1 MYKEDLGQ
9 LRKSY
14 DKSSLDLSD
23 VGDDPIGFFKKWFDE
38 ASNHS
43 EIEEANAMS
52 LATLGIDDFPKSR
65 VVLLKALT
73 DKGFVFYTN
82 YQSEKGLAIAHHPK
96 VGLSFF
102 WPPLERQVI
111 IKGLIQKTP
120 SDLSDEYFN
129 SRPKGSQLG
138 AIVSDQSNVISDRT
152 IIEAKLNALE
162 IHYKNEEIPRPDN
175 WGGYLV
181 IPKSIEF
188 WQGRPNRLHDRIR
201 CHLRQTGL
209 WDFCLLYTS
218 PSPRD

>member
-1 MYKEDLGQ
+1 MDKEDLGQ

-23 VGDDPIGFFKKWFDE
+23 VGDDPIGFFKRWFDE

-162 IHYKNEEIPRPDN
+162 IQYKNEEIPRPNN

-201 CHLRQTGL
+201 CHLSQTGL
-209 WDFCLLYTS
+209 WDLERLA
-218 PSPRD
+218 P

>member
-1 MYKEDLGQ
+1 MNKEDLGQ

-82 YQSEKGLAIAHHPK
+82 YQSEKGLAIARHPK

-162 IHYKNEEIPRPDN
+162 IQYKNEEIPRPDN

-209 WDFCLLYTS
+209 WDLERLA
-218 PSPRD
+218 P

>member
-1 MYKEDLGQ
+1 MDKEDLGQ

-23 VGDDPIGFFKKWFDE
+23 VGDDPIGFFKRWFDE

-65 VVLLKALT
+65 VVLLKAFT

-162 IHYKNEEIPRPDN
+162 IQYKNEEIPRPDN

-209 WDFCLLYTS
+209 WDLERLA
-218 PSPRD
+218 P

>member
-1 MYKEDLGQ
+1 MIDKEELGQ

-23 VGDDPIGFFKKWFDE
+23 VRDDPIGFFKKWFDE

-82 YQSEKGLAIAHHPK
+82 YQSEKGLAIARHPK

-120 SDLSDEYFN
+120 SGLSDEYFN

-162 IHYKNEEIPRPDN
+162 IQYKNEEIPRPDN

-209 WDFCLLYTS
+209 WDLERLA
-218 PSPRD
+218 P

>member
-1 MYKEDLGQ
+1 MDKEDLGQ

-82 YQSEKGLAIAHHPK
+82 YQSEKGLAIARHPK

-138 AIVSDQSNVISDRT
+138 AIVSDQSNIISDRT
-152 IIEAKLNALE
+152 ILEAKLNALE
-162 IHYKNEEIPRPDN
+162 IQYKNEEIPRPDN

-209 WDFCLLYTS
+209 WDLERLA
-218 PSPRD
+218 P

>member
-1 MYKEDLGQ
+1 MDKEDLGQ

-14 DKSSLDLSD
+14 DKSSLDIAD
-23 VGDDPIGFFKKWFDE
+23 VGDDPMGFFKKWFDE
-38 ASNHS
+38 ASDHS

-52 LATLGIDDFPKSR
+52 LTTLGIDDFPKSR
-65 VVLLKALT
+65 VVLLKAFT

-82 YQSEKGLAIAHHPK
+82 YQSEKGLAIARHPK

-162 IHYKNEEIPRPDN
+162 IQYKNEEIPRPDN

-209 WDFCLLYTS
+209 WDLERLA
-218 PSPRD
+218 P

>member
-1 MYKEDLGQ
+1 MDKEDLGQ

-65 VVLLKALT
+65 VVLLKAFT

-111 IKGLIQKTP
+111 IKGLIQKTS

-162 IHYKNEEIPRPDN
+162 IQYKNEEIPRPDN

-209 WDFCLLYTS
+209 WDLERLA
-218 PSPRD
+218 P

>member
-1 MYKEDLGQ
+1 MDKEDLGQ

-65 VVLLKALT
+65 VVLLKAFT

-152 IIEAKLNALE
+152 IIEAKLNALK
-162 IHYKNEEIPRPDN
+162 IQYKNEEIPRPDN

-201 CHLRQTGL
+201 CNLRQTGL
-209 WDFCLLYTS
+209 WDLERLA
-218 PSPRD
+218 P

>member
-1 MYKEDLGQ
+1 MDKEDLGQ

-162 IHYKNEEIPRPDN
+162 IQYKNEEIPRPDN

-209 WDFCLLYTS
+209 WDLERLA
-218 PSPRD
+218 P

>member
-1 MYKEDLGQ
+1 MDKEDLGQ

-120 SDLSDEYFN
+120 SDMSDEYFN

-162 IHYKNEEIPRPDN
+162 IQYKNEEIPRPDN

-209 WDFCLLYTS
+209 WDLERLA
-218 PSPRD
+218 P

>member
-1 MYKEDLGQ
+1 MNKEDLGQ

-152 IIEAKLNALE
+152 ILEAKLNALE
-162 IHYKNEEIPRPDN
+162 IQYKNEEIPRPDN

-209 WDFCLLYTS
+209 WDLERLA
-218 PSPRD
+218 P

>member
-1 MYKEDLGQ
+1 MDKEDLGQ

-65 VVLLKALT
+65 VVLLKAFT

-162 IHYKNEEIPRPDN
+162 VQYKNEEIPRPDN

-209 WDFCLLYTS
+209 WDLERLA
-218 PSPRD
+218 P

>member
-1 MYKEDLGQ
+1 MDKEDLGQ

-52 LATLGIDDFPKSR
+52 LATLGVDDFPKSR
-65 VVLLKALT
+65 VVLLKAFT

-162 IHYKNEEIPRPDN
+162 IQYKNEEIPRPDN

-201 CHLRQTGL
+201 CHLSQTGSVS
-209 WDFCLLYTS
+209 YTHLTL
-218 PSPRD
+218 PTMCVV

>member
-1 MYKEDLGQ
+1 MDKEDLGQ

-23 VGDDPIGFFKKWFDE
+23 VGDDPIGFFKRWFDE

-65 VVLLKALT
+65 VVLLKAFT

-82 YQSEKGLAIAHHPK
+82 YQSEKGLAIARHPK

-138 AIVSDQSNVISDRT
+138 AIVSDQSNIISDRT
-152 IIEAKLNALE
+152 ILEAKLNALE
-162 IHYKNEEIPRPDN
+162 IQYKNEEIPRPDN

-201 CHLRQTGL
+201 CHLSQTGL
-209 WDFCLLYTS
+209 WDLERLA
-218 PSPRD
+218 P

>member
-1 MYKEDLGQ
+1 MDKEDLGQ

-152 IIEAKLNALE
+152 ILETKLNALE
-162 IHYKNEEIPRPDN
+162 IQYKNEEILRPDN

-209 WDFCLLYTS
+209 WDLERLA
-218 PSPRD
+218 P

>member
-1 MYKEDLGQ
+1 MDKEDLGQ

-65 VVLLKALT
+65 VVLLKAFT

-82 YQSEKGLAIAHHPK
+82 YQSEKGLAIARHPK

-162 IHYKNEEIPRPDN
+162 IQYKNEKIPRPDN

-209 WDFCLLYTS
+209 WDLERLA
-218 PSPRD
+218 P

>member
-1 MYKEDLGQ
+1 MDKEDLGQ

-23 VGDDPIGFFKKWFDE
+23 VDDDPIGFFKKWFDE

-65 VVLLKALT
+65 VVLLKAFT

-209 WDFCLLYTS
+209 WDLERLA
-218 PSPRD
+218 P

>member
-1 MYKEDLGQ
+1 MNKEDLGQ

-14 DKSSLDLSD
+14 DRSSLDLAD
-23 VGDDPIGFFKKWFDE
+23 VGDDPMGFFKKWFYE
-38 ASNHS
+38 ASDHS

-52 LATLGIDDFPKSR
+52 LTTLGIDDFPKSR
-65 VVLLKALT
+65 VVLLKAFT
-73 DKGFVFYTN
+73 DKGFIFYTN

-111 IKGLIQKTP
+111 IKGLIQKIS

-152 IIEAKLNALE
+152 IIEAKLHALE
-162 IHYKNEEIPRPDN
+162 IQYKNKEIPRPDN
-175 WGGYLV
+175 WGGYMV

-188 WQGRPNRLHDRIR
+188 WQGRPNRLHDRIS
-201 CHLRQTGL
+201 CHLRQTGF
-209 WDFCLLYTS
+209 WDLERLA
-218 PSPRD
+218 P

>member
-1 MYKEDLGQ
+1 MDKEDLGQ

-23 VGDDPIGFFKKWFDE
+23 IGDNPMGFFKKWFDE
-38 ASNHS
+38 ASDHS

-52 LATLGIDDFPKSR
+52 LTTLGIDDFPKSR
-65 VVLLKALT
+65 VVLLKAFT

-102 WPPLERQVI
+102 WPPLERQII
-111 IKGLIQKTP
+111 IKGLIQKT
-120 SDLSDEYFN
+120 SSVMSDEYFN

-162 IHYKNEEIPRPDN
+162 IQYENEEIPRPDN

-209 WDFCLLYTS
+209 WDLERLA
-218 PSPRD
+218 P

>member
-1 MYKEDLGQ
+1 MDKEDLGQ

-65 VVLLKALT
+65 VVLLKAFT
-73 DKGFVFYTN
+73 DEGFVFYTN

-162 IHYKNEEIPRPDN
+162 IQYKNEEIPRPDN

-209 WDFCLLYTS
+209 WDLERLA
-218 PSPRD
+218 P

>member
-1 MYKEDLGQ
+1 MDKEDLGQ

-14 DKSSLDLSD
+14 DKSSLDIAD
-23 VGDDPIGFFKKWFDE
+23 VGDDPMGFFKKWFDE
-38 ASNHS
+38 ASDHS

-52 LATLGIDDFPKSR
+52 LTTLGIDDFPKSR
-65 VVLLKALT
+65 VVLLKAFT

-102 WPPLERQVI
+102 WPPLERQII
-111 IKGLIQKTP
+111 IKGLIQKT
-120 SDLSDEYFN
+120 SSVVSNEYFN

-162 IHYKNEEIPRPDN
+162 IQYENEEIPRPDN

-209 WDFCLLYTS
+209 WDLERLA
-218 PSPRD
+218 P

>member
-1 MYKEDLGQ
+1 MDKEDLGQ

-14 DKSSLDLSD
+14 DKSSLDIAD

-65 VVLLKALT
+65 VVLLKAFT

-82 YQSEKGLAIAHHPK
+82 YQSEKGLAVAHHPK

-111 IKGLIQKTP
+111 IKGLIQKT
-120 SDLSDEYFN
+120 SSVMSDEYFK

-162 IHYKNEEIPRPDN
+162 IQYENEEIPRPDN

-209 WDFCLLYTS
+209 WDLERLA
-218 PSPRD
+218 P